1 MHIHRHDFTLMNQFF
16 KILRYAKP
24 YKRFAIGHIISNV
37 FFALFGTLSFVALK
51 PMLDVIFDKN
61 SVENLIPKKPIYS
74 GIMQIKDYGEDVLAY
89 QMYNFAGNDKSKALV
104 FVIILIII
112 AFFLKNV
119 SGYLANYFMVFL
131 RNGVIRDIRNTVYN
145 KILELPVSF
154 FSEKRK
160 GDIIARVTGDVND
173 LQYSM
178 LPVLELIVR
187 EPLTILFSLTIMLII
202 SAKLTLFVFVFIP
215 IVGFV
220 ISKIGKSLKRKSD
233 RVQKEQGLFLSTL
246 EETLSGLRII
256 KGFNVETVFNEKF
269 KSSTQRFYNFS
280 NKLLIRQ
287 SLASPT
293 SEFLGIC
300 MIAVI
305 LWYGGN
311 LILNNNST
319 EAFLDGSSF
328 LVYIGL
334 AYNILTPA
342 KAFSRGLVNVKKGGA
357 AAERIQEILE
367 ADNALIDKHNAL
379 IKSSFDA
386 DIEFKNIWFKY
397 EEEYVLKD
405 FSLKIPIGKTVA
417 LVGQSGSGKSTIA
430 NLITRFYDVNK
441 GQVLIDGV
449 DIRDLTIHSLREQLG
464 IVTQDAILFN
474 DSIKENLLLGKENAT
489 DEEII
494 EALKIANAW
503 EFVEELPN
511 GIETNIGDSGNKLSG
526 GQKQRLSIARAVL
539 KSPPIMILDEATSAL
554 DTESERLVQ
563 EALENLMKNRTSI
576 VIAHRLS
583 TIQNADE
590 IVVLKKGEIVE
601 QGKHTELIAKKGAYK
616 KLVEMQ
622 SLE

>member
-1 MHIHRHDFTLMNQFF
+1 MNQFF
-16 KILRYAKP
+16 KILQYAKP

-37 FFALFGTLSFVALK
+37 FFALFGTLSFVALM
-51 PMLDVIFDKN
+51 PMLDVIFEKN
-61 SVENLIPKKPIYS
+61 IDPCTKEVIQSTPQKPIYT
-74 GIMQIKDYGEDVLAY
+74 GFMEIGKYGEEFLAY
-89 QMYNFAGNDKSKALV
+89 QMDAFTGGDKSKALI
-104 FVIILIII
+104 FVIILIVVT
-112 AFFLKNV
+112 FLLKNI

-131 RNGVIRDIRNTVYN
+131 RNGVIRDIRNTVY
-145 KILELPVSF
+145 KKTLELPLAY

-187 EPLTILFSLTIMLII
+187 EPLTILFTLIAMLII
-202 SAKLTLFVFVFIP
+202 STKLTLFVFIFIP
-215 IVGFV
+215 IMGFV

-256 KGFNVETVFNEKF
+256 KGFNVEKIFNEKF
-269 KSSTQRFYNFS
+269 QFSTDRFYNFS

-300 MIAVI
+300 MISVI

-311 LILNNNST
+311 LILNSDSDT
-319 EAFLDGSSF
+319 LLDGSKF

-342 KAFSRGLVNVKKGGA
+342 KAISRGLVNIKKGGA

-367 ADNALIDKHNAL
+367 AENPLKDKEKA
-379 IKSSFDA
+379 ITKVKFDSK
-386 DIEFKNIWFKY
+386 IEFKNIWFKY
-397 EEEYVLKD
+397 KDEYVLKN
-405 FSLKIPIGKTVA
+405 FSLTIPKGKTVA
-417 LVGQSGSGKSTIA
+417 LVGKSGSGKSTIA

-441 GQVLIDGV
+441 GQILIDGV
-449 DIRDLTIHSLREQLG
+449 NITDLSTSSLRNQLG

-474 DSIKENLLLGKENAT
+474 ESIKENLILGKEDAT
-489 DEEII
+489 DEDII
-494 EALKIANAW
+494 EALKVANAW
-503 EFVEELPN
+503 EFVKNLEN
-511 GIETNIGDSGNKLSG
+511 GKGINTNIGDAGNKLSG
-526 GQKQRLSIARAVL
+526 GQKQRLSIARAII
-539 KSPPIMILDEATSAL
+539 KDPPIMVLDEATSAL
-554 DTESERLVQ
+554 DTESERVVQ
-563 EALENLMKNRTSI
+563 VALENMMKNRTSI

-601 QGKHTELIAKKGAYK
+601 QGKHNELIEKNGTYK

-622 SLE
+622 SLD

>member
-1 MHIHRHDFTLMNQFF
+1 MNQFF

-202 SAKLTLFVFVFIP
+202 SAKFTLFVFVFIP

-441 GQVLIDGV
+441 GQILIDSV